1 MIEILKGFLSNF
13 LFMSNFENKKIIN
26 LNGPF
31 LVSRTGDMEKTK
43 KDINI
48 FIFYK
53 KILFNLDSRKVD
65 MEVVNL

>member
-1 MIEILKGFLSNF
+1 MIFFILFYCKDNDRNFKGFFLSNF

-48 FIFYK
+48 FIFIKRFYL
-53 KILFNLDSRKVD
+53 I
-65 MEVVNL
+65 